1 MYALYWTSQVA
12 LVVKNLPANAGDVR
26 DAGSIPESERF
37 PGGGHGNPLQCS
49 CLKNPVD
56 RGAWWATIHRV
67 AKSWIRL
74 KWLGVRTHTH
84 THPLLCC
91 STFFS
96 MHSCWRSFIMKGCWV
111 LLNMFS
117 VSVAMAILFLSFILL
132 MWSVILT
139 DLNMLNHPCS
149 LGLSSTCLWW
159 MFLLMC
165 CWILIC

>member
-1 MYALYWTSQVA
+1 MQALSLSQKDF
-12 LVVKNLPANAGDVR
+12 LEEGMTTHS
-26 DAGSIPESERF
+26 SILAWKIPWIEE
-37 PGGGHGNPLQCS
+37 PGGLLSIGLQRAGY
-49 CLKNPVD
+49 N
-56 RGAWWATIHRV
+56 W
-67 AKSWIRL
+67 
-74 KWLGVRTHTH
+74 RTWHTH

-96 MHSCWRSFIMKGCWV
+96 IQSCFLYTVVSTHSCLNCFSIHSCLRCFIMKGCWV
-111 LLNMFS
+111 SLHMFS
-117 VSVAMAILFLSFILL
+117 VSFVTAILFLSFILL

-139 DLNMLNHPCS
+139 NLNMLNHPCS